1 MLETLDSVLPAHKPG
16 PSWLPTECE
25 ASLRANLSLEERKTA
40 KDSAALPEDLSSSQH
55 LHPVALPPLL
65 IQGIQSL
72 PLLAHGHLH
81 THGIYTHTP
90 RKNNKISK

>member
-16 PSWLPTECE
+16 LSRLPTECE

-40 KDSAALPEDLSSSQH
+40 KDSATLPEDLSWSQSTYIKW
-55 LHPVALPPLL
+55 LATTSNPRDPIPPST
-65 IQGIQSL
+65 G
-72 PLLAHGHLH
+72 PWTP
-81 THGIYTHTP
+81 THMAFTHTP